1 MKIKPLLD
9 NVVVKFTNQE
19 DTTMSGIVLTNS
31 TKEKPQ
37 IAEVI
42 AVGPGGKVNG
52 EDVKMSVR
60 VGDKIIAAKYSATE
74 INIDGA
80 QYYIMHH
87 NDILAIVE

>member
-19 DTTMSGIVLTNS
+19 DTTTSGIVLTNS

-42 AVGPGGKVNG
+42 AVGPGGLVNG
-52 EDVKMSVR
+52 EKVVMSVR
-60 VGDKIIAAKYSATE
+60 VGDKIIVAKYSGTE
-74 INIDGA
+74 INVDGV